1 MSRWILLSLLGY
13 AAANLEIHIGDV
25 QSGNFSARNRR
36 ESFITTVLLNPQI
49 GREAP
54 ELDPDAFSPGPEK
67 CSSGNRDIR
76 PLVTGAVWEIYR
88 DLLIGVIILVHIF
101 LFVIISWICCRKCN
115 DAKELTSDS
124 ENGQKNNPMMKTSKI
139 VVEMSISD
147 DEITSNE
154 DPMLEDIPPASIS
167 NSSGQHIGD
176 DEDEL
181 IVPLDQMPAEE
192 LVQPENKFQLE
203 NTRF

>member
-1 MSRWILLSLLGY
+1 MLL
-13 AAANLEIHIGDV
+13 
-25 QSGNFSARNRR
+25 
-36 ESFITTVLLNPQI
+36 
-49 GREAP
+49 
-54 ELDPDAFSPGPEK
+54 
-67 CSSGNRDIR
+67 
-76 PLVTGAVWEIYR
+76 
-88 DLLIGVIILVHIF
+88 F
-101 LFVIISWICCRKCN
+101 LSQ
-115 DAKELTSDS
+115 LTSDS
-124 ENGQKNNPMMKTSKI
+124 ENGQKNNPMMKTSQI

-176 DEDEL
+176 DDDEDEL
-181 IVPLDQMPAEE
+181 IVPLDQMPAAE